1 MNQQEKNQYIC
12 LLFVLPAVIFFIIF
26 NIYPVIRT
34 FYLSFFKWDGVS
46 IDKQFVGLKN
56 FYFLLF
62 HDKVWW
68 KSLLNG
74 AIFSFFGIF
83 VIDAIGLLLAII
95 VYNKKYLRNFYTVVY
110 YLPCVIS
117 GIVIGLIWKWIF
129 HPEVNLINRIFEL
142 LSISSQNISWLDNPR
157 LALFAII
164 LASIWRG
171 IGYPFLI
178 FLAGLQNIP
187 KEVCEA
193 AVIDGV
199 NNIQLYTL
207 IIMPLLRPTII
218 LVSILTVLGGFQTF
232 DVVVAMTFGGPGYAT
247 EVPTLKIYK
256 EALQFGEL
264 GYACAASLLLGL
276 FLLILSLI
284 QLKFQKTYSS

>member
-12 LLFVLPAVIFFIIF
+12 LLFVLPAVIFFITF

-199 NNIQLYTL
+199 NSIQLYTL